1 MQPTSLERLLI
12 GPRHFLRSSAE
23 ELARVLPDAEEILP
37 RPQRI
42 FLEDELATPLVGFP
56 LLESAETEAFRS
68 ALEAWVEAECRVQIA
83 VLSGRPVDVKPRD
96 RAWSSYT
103 AVLERVT
110 ENATRSSFGRRYPS
124 ILWLY
129 HSSAVAY
136 YFRRL
141 PARLRQLDSAVG
153 REHGDRLKYAVFQR
167 FLDRVLSLS
176 YDVVHRVAD
185 EAEEAE
191 TDLFPDIL
199 ARMRDNVLILTEEHV
214 GPELAELNAYFEGY
228 VGVDAADFR
237 RRFRA
242 LRQWMAERVDASLEM
257 RAAAEHLLGHR
268 PGAPAVE
275 LLREP
280 GWVRFV
286 SRLPGYEAETLLD
299 SQQVQ
304 MWESLLLKL
313 KEFEL
318 LSALR
323 RLVVPARREGDR
335 LVGRAA
341 AFRGG
346 FVSREVAL
354 SPSTRPIELATPWI
368 VDPQVRRFGLVYDI
382 AEFSST
388 VSTLRY
394 AGQEEEDR
402 SYRAIFM
409 FQRRVNRMAD
419 FHRLKLEKYLG
430 DGALYSGR
438 HARRILAAAIHL
450 QRAYRQARS
459 QRFPFDRGMRIALN
473 FANYRLLPVEEGL
486 AEENRRYEFFG
497 RGIVE
502 LSRLV
507 TGKSIH
513 AVEEMKTLLL
523 THGYAREDVDR
534 FFAPMVERRAG
545 VVDEA
550 EQDRDFYAYI
560 SRSGRLVNEGIVV
573 TRPFVEELA
582 VAEET
587 LPVARVIDEKRLWIG
602 FQIEEGSGS
611 LAIGLRPLG
620 RAQLKGLGALEVF
633 EAIDGGGWKA
643 SQAEPLPDVGLL
655 EALATVET
663 PGAAVLRPPQ
673 ARSG

>member
-1 MQPTSLERLLI
+1 MHATSLERLLI

-23 ELARVLPDAEEILP
+23 ELARVLPDAAEVLP

-56 LLESAETEAFRS
+56 VLEGEATEAFRA
-68 ALEAWVEAECRVQIA
+68 ALEGWVEAECRVQVA
-83 VLSGRPVDVKPRD
+83 VLSGRPVDVKARD
-96 RAWSSYT
+96 GAWAAYT
-103 AVLERVT
+103 ALLGRVT

-129 HSSAVAY
+129 HSSAVAFC
-136 YFRRL
+136 FRRL
-141 PARLRQLDSAVG
+141 PARVRQLDAAVG
-153 REHGDRLKYAVFQR
+153 REHADRLKYSIFQR

-176 YDVVHRVAD
+176 YEVVHRVAE

-214 GPELAELNAYFEGY
+214 GSELTELNAYFEGY

-237 RRFRA
+237 RRYCA
-242 LRQWMAERVDASLEM
+242 LRDWLPERVEAGPEL
-257 RAAAEHLLGHR
+257 RGAAEDLLGHR
-268 PGAPAVE
+268 AGAPAVD

-286 SRLPGYEAETLLD
+286 SRLPDYDPERLLAPA
-299 SQQVQ
+299 QVLL
-304 MWESLLLKL
+304 WESLLLKL

-318 LSALR
+318 LAALR
-323 RLVVPARREGDR
+323 RLVVPARREGER

-368 VDPQVRRFGLVYDI
+368 VDPEVRRFGLVYDI

-450 QRAYRQARS
+450 QRAYRQARND
-459 QRFPFDRGMRIALN
+459 RFPFDRGMRIALN
-473 FANYRLLPVEEGL
+473 FATYRLLPVEEGL

-523 THGYAREDVDR
+523 THGYERGDVDT

-560 SRSGRLVNEGIVV
+560 SRSGRLVNEGIVA

-582 VAEET
+582 GAEEA
-587 LPVARVIDEKRLWIG
+587 LPVARVVDGVRQWIG

-620 RAQLKGLGALEVF
+620 RAQLKGLGALEVY
-633 EAIDGGGWKA
+633 EVMDGGAWKA
-643 SQAEPLPDVGLL
+643 GQATPLQSVGLL
-655 EALATVET
+655 EALATLDA
-663 PGAAVLRPPQ
+663 PGALR
-673 ARSG
+673 ARTARPG

>member
-1 MQPTSLERLLI
+1 MQATSLERLLI

-23 ELARVLPDAEEILP
+23 ELARVLPDADQVLP

-56 LLESAETEAFRS
+56 LLEGDETEAFRA
-68 ALEAWVEAECRVQIA
+68 ALEAWVEAECRVQVA
-83 VLSGRPVDVKPRD
+83 VLSRRPVDVKPRD
-96 RAWSSYT
+96 RAWTAYT
-103 AVLERVT
+103 ALLGRLT

-136 YFRRL
+136 FFRRL
-141 PARLRQLDSAVG
+141 PARVRQLDAIVG
-153 REHGDRLKYAVFQR
+153 REHGDRLKYTIFQR

-176 YDVVHRVAD
+176 YDVVHRVAE

-199 ARMRDNVLILTEEHV
+199 AWMRDNMLILTEEHV
-214 GPELAELNAYFEGY
+214 GPELTELNAYFEGY
-228 VGVDAADFR
+228 VGIDAADFR

-242 LRQWMAERVDASLEM
+242 LRQWLTERVEATLEL
-257 RAAAEHLLGHR
+257 RAAAENLLGRR

-286 SRLPGYEAETLLD
+286 SRLPGYDPETLLTPA
-299 SQQVQ
+299 QVP
-304 MWESLLLKL
+304 MWENLLLKL

-318 LSALR
+318 LAALR
-323 RLVVPARREGDR
+323 RLVVPTRREGER
-335 LVGRAA
+335 LTGRAA

-346 FVSREVAL
+346 FVSREVVL

-368 VDPQVRRFGLVYDI
+368 VDPEVRRFGLVYDI
-382 AEFSST
+382 ADFSST

-409 FQRRVNRMAD
+409 FQRRINRMAD

-438 HARRILAAAIHL
+438 HSRRILAAAIHL
-450 QRAYRQARS
+450 QRAYRQARRD
-459 QRFPFDRGMRIALN
+459 RFPFDRGMRIALN
-473 FANYRLLPVEEGL
+473 FATYRLLPVEEGL

-523 THGYAREDVDR
+523 THGYERGEVDA

-550 EQDRDFYAYI
+550 EQERDFYAYI
-560 SRSGRLVNEGIVV
+560 SRSGRLVNEGIVA

-582 VAEET
+582 AVEEP
-587 LPVARVIDEKRLWIG
+587 LPVARVADGPRTWIG

-611 LAIGLRPLG
+611 LVIGLRPLG
-620 RAQLKGLGALEVF
+620 LARLKGLGALELYEVV
-633 EAIDGGGWKA
+633 DGGAWKPG
-643 SQAEPLPDVGLL
+643 QAAPLGELGLL
-655 EALATVET
+655 EALATLEA
-663 PGAAVLRPPQ
+663 PGAAMRPRS
-673 ARSG
+673 ARPG

>member
-1 MQPTSLERLLI
+1 MHATALERLLI

-23 ELARVLPDAEEILP
+23 ELARVLPDADEVLP

-42 FLEDELATPLVGFP
+42 FLDDELATPLVGFP
-56 LLESAETEAFRS
+56 LLESGETEAFRR
-68 ALEAWVEAECRVQIA
+68 ALEGWVEAEARVQVA

-96 RAWSSYT
+96 RAWTAYT
-103 AVLERVT
+103 NQLARVT

-129 HSSAVAY
+129 HSGAVAY
-136 YFRRL
+136 CFRRL
-141 PARLRQLDSAVG
+141 PARIRQLDSAVG
-153 REHGDRLKYAVFQR
+153 RDHGDRLKYTIFQR

-176 YDVVHRVAD
+176 YDTVHRVAE

-214 GPELAELNAYFEGY
+214 GPELSELNAYFEGY

-237 RRFRA
+237 LRYRA
-242 LRQWMAERVDASLEM
+242 LRQWLGEQLESSLEM
-257 RAAAEHLLGHR
+257 QAAAADLLGHR
-268 PGAPAVE
+268 PGAPAVD

-286 SRLPGYEAETLLD
+286 SRLPAYDRETLLAP
-299 SQQVQ
+299 QQVQ
-304 MWESLLLKL
+304 MWESLLVKL

-318 LSALR
+318 LAALR
-323 RLVVPARREGDR
+323 RLVVPARREGEK
-335 LVGRAA
+335 LIARAA

-354 SPSTRPIELATPWI
+354 SPSTRPIELTTPWI
-368 VDPQVRRFGLVYDI
+368 VDPEVRRFGLVYDI

-450 QRAYRQARS
+450 QRAYRQARAD
-459 QRFPFDRGMRIALN
+459 RFPFDRGMRIALN
-473 FANYRLLPVEEGL
+473 YANYRLLPVEEGL
-486 AEENRRYEFFG
+486 AEEKRRYEFFG

-513 AVEEMKTLLL
+513 AVEEMKNLLL
-523 THGYAREDVDR
+523 THGYSRDDIDV
-534 FFAPMVERRAG
+534 FFAPMVERRSGLAEEG
-545 VVDEA
+545 
-550 EQDRDFYAYI
+550 EQDRDFFAYV
-560 SRSGRLVNEGIVV
+560 SRSGRLVNEGIVA
-573 TRPFVEELA
+573 TRAFIERLAQEEP
-582 VAEET
+582 
-587 LPVARVIDEKRLWIG
+587 LPVARVVDASRTWIG

-633 EAIDGGGWKA
+633 EVLDGAAWKA
-643 SQAEPLPDVGLL
+643 NQACPLQDVGLL
-655 EALATVET
+655 DALHELSA
-663 PGAAVLRPPQ
+663 PGAPV
-673 ARSG
+673 G

>member
-1 MQPTSLERLLI
+1 MHATSLERLLI

-23 ELARVLPDAEEILP
+23 ELARVLPDAEEVLP

-56 LLESAETEAFRS
+56 VLEGEATEAFRA

-96 RAWSSYT
+96 GAWTAYT
-103 AVLERVT
+103 ALLGRVT

-129 HSSAVAY
+129 HSSAVAFC
-136 YFRRL
+136 FRRL
-141 PARLRQLDSAVG
+141 PARVRQLDAAVG
-153 REHGDRLKYAVFQR
+153 REHADRLKYSIFQR

-176 YDVVHRVAD
+176 YEVVHRVAE

-191 TDLFPDIL
+191 TDLFPEIL

-214 GPELAELNAYFEGY
+214 GPELTELNAYFEGY

-237 RRFRA
+237 RRYRA
-242 LRQWMAERVDASLEM
+242 LREWLTERVEAGPEL
-257 RAAAEHLLGHR
+257 RAAAEDLLGHR
-268 PGAPAVE
+268 VGAPAVD

-286 SRLPGYEAETLLD
+286 SRLPDYDVERLLTPE
-299 SQQVQ
+299 QVL
-304 MWESLLLKL
+304 MWESLLVKL

-318 LSALR
+318 LAALR
-323 RLVVPARREGDR
+323 RLVVPTRREGER

-368 VDPQVRRFGLVYDI
+368 VDPEVRRFGLVYDI

-450 QRAYRQARS
+450 QRAYRQARKD
-459 QRFPFDRGMRIALN
+459 RFPFDRGMRIALN
-473 FANYRLLPVEEGL
+473 FATYRLLPVEEGL

-523 THGYAREDVDR
+523 THGYERGDVDT

-550 EQDRDFYAYI
+550 EQDREFYAYI
-560 SRSGRLVNEGIVV
+560 SRSGRLVNEGIVA
-573 TRPFVEELA
+573 TRPFVEELG
-582 VAEET
+582 VAEEA
-587 LPVARVIDEKRLWIG
+587 LPVARVVDGTRQWIG

-620 RAQLKGLGALEVF
+620 RAQLKGLGALELF
-633 EAIDGGGWKA
+633 EVMDGGAWKA
-643 SQAEPLPDVGLL
+643 GQATPLQSVGLL
-655 EALATVET
+655 EALATLDA
-663 PGAAVLRPPQ
+663 PGALR
-673 ARSG
+673 ARTARPG